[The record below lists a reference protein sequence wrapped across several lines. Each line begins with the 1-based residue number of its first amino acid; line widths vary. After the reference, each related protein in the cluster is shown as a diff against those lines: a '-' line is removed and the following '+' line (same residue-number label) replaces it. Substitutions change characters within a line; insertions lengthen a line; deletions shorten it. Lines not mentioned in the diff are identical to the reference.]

1 VVLCELRKVLIDI
14 KYYRDRD
21 NKQYRIDVCSNEFA
35 NDIPVNALNISEWIQ
50 YMQEMQ
56 LVCQPFAYSLQKS
69 GVITNPS
76 CHFLDGL
83 CVFAHPA
90 FHMIELA
97 VLS

>member
-1 VVLCELRKVLIDI
+1 MKFS
-14 KYYRDRD
+14 DR
-21 NKQYRIDVCSNEFA
+21 V
-35 NDIPVNALNISEWIQ
+35 
-50 YMQEMQ
+50 QEMQ
-56 LVCQPFAYSLQKS
+56 FSPQPFAYFLQKS

>member
-1 VVLCELRKVLIDI
+1 MILCELRKILIDI

-35 NDIPVNALNISEWIQ
+35 NDVSIYALDISGWIQ
-50 YMQEMQ
+50 NTQEMQ
-56 LVCQPFAYSLQKS
+56 FSSQPFAYFLQKS

-83 CVFAHPA
+83 CVFVHPA